1 MHYCVYDNVLQFI
14 NILYPLHIYYHYI
27 LAPEVVIP
35 PSSVSVFSGNTAE
48 VTCQTRNADYVIWI
62 LNGTFLGRQDANN
75 PLRNNVNVHQI
86 GTFQSGINSTL
97 TIRARTEYHGL
108 VIQCLT
114 GVGGGGPEVESEN
127 ATLMVQGT
135 VELRLVGHVA
145 NMYTDLIHP
154 LLVQVCWI
162 Q

>member
-1 MHYCVYDNVLQFI
+1 MHYCVYDSVLQFI
-14 NILYPLHIYYHYI
+14 TILYPLHIYYHYI

-48 VTCQTRNADYVIWI
+48 VTCQTRNAEYVIWT
-62 LNGTFLGRQDANN
+62 LNGTNLGRQDANN
-75 PLRNNVNVHQI
+75 PLHNDVNVHQI
-86 GTFQSGINSTL
+86 GTFPSGINSTL

-108 VIQCLT
+108 VIQCVA
-114 GVGGGGPEVESEN
+114 GVEGGLKAESEN

-135 VELRLVGHVA
+135 VELSLVGHVA

-154 LLVQVCWI
+154 LPVQVCWI